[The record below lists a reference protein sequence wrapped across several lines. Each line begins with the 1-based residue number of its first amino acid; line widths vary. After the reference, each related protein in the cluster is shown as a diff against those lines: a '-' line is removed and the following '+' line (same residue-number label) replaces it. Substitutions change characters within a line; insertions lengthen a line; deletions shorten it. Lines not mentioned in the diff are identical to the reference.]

1 MKLAS
6 EIHNASR
13 EELIFYLKSWKVSC
27 LSTETDVELRLA
39 AHRNFRM
46 EGPGLG
52 PIPAADNMPK
62 TTP

>member
-13 EELIFYLKSWKVSC
+13 EELIVYLNSWKIRC
-27 LSTETDVELRLA
+27 LSDQSDVELRLA

-46 EGPGLG
+46 EGPGSG
-52 PIPAADNMPK
+52 PVPVVKNAPK
-62 TTP
+62 TTS